1 MPFKDM
7 LLCLG
12 FSLALPAGQMLFKW
26 GADYSRGIE
35 GNFIAKVIF
44 NYPLMGA
51 FAWYGL
57 TALFWFYILTR
68 VPLSLAYPFSIL
80 GAALGADPGL
90 DPVSRDHHPSGLAG
104 LRDHAGRL
112 PADCAKRCLRLAIA
126 SPGNLAWPSRRDSS
140 GHGAAVAQGRRSA
153 APEPSTPHHCPATV

>member
-1 MPFKDM
+1 VPLKDM

-12 FSLALPAGQMLFKW
+12 FSFALPAGQMLFKW
-26 GADYSRGIE
+26 GADYSRGIQ

-44 NYPLMGA
+44 NYPLIGA

-80 GAALGADPGL
+80 GAGLVPVL
-90 DPVSRDHHPSGLAG
+90 DPVSRDHHASSLVGLCG
-104 LRDHAGRL
+104 HAGRL
-112 PADCAKRCLRLAIA
+112 PVDCSQRRVIREEYSPRC
-126 SPGNLAWPSRRDSS
+126 
-140 GHGAAVAQGRRSA
+140 
-153 APEPSTPHHCPATV
+153 

>member
-12 FSLALPAGQMLFKW
+12 FSFALPAGQMLFKW
-26 GADYSRGIE
+26 GADYSRGIQ

-80 GAALGADPGL
+80 GAGL
-90 DPVSRDHHPSGLAG
+90 VPV
-104 LRDHAGRL
+104 
-112 PADCAKRCLRLAIA
+112 
-126 SPGNLAWPSRRDSS
+126 LAWILFRETITLQAWLGYVIMLGGFLLIARS
-140 GHGAAVAQGRRSA
+140 GGA
-153 APEPSTPHHCPATV
+153 